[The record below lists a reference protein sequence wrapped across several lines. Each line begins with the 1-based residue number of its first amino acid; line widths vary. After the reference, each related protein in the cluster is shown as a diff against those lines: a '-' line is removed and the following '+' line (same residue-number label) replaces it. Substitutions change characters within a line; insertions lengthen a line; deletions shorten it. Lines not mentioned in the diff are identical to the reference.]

1 MHLGSWRDVWAP
13 RVHQLLPRDAGGTA
27 RGASVGLASGTCPRG
42 RAVTPTRGDR
52 AAEVAWERAGE
63 GVVTALPRKRKH
75 LLGEEEEGGRLW
87 CVRPAQHGQCLP
99 LFVLLALR
107 AG

>member
-1 MHLGSWRDVWAP
+1 M
-13 RVHQLLPRDAGGTA
+13 
-27 RGASVGLASGTCPRG
+27 
-42 RAVTPTRGDR
+42 
-52 AAEVAWERAGE
+52 AWERAGE

-75 LLGEEEEGGRLW
+75 LLGEEEEEGRLW